1 MSETDLFEAV
11 KTNNVEEAK
20 RLVASGVSIKCK
32 DEVVLQLLYYH
43 TSPLIC

>member
-11 KTNNVEEAK
+11 KNKNLAEVK

-32 DEVVLQLLYYH
+32 DQVL
-43 TSPLIC
+43 